1 MPYTSLDKLIARQ
14 RFRMAYRYVRPGS
27 RVCDLGCGIESA
39 FLDFAADKIS
49 EGVGVDDRAT
59 SGTPGRWRHIQADLL
74 QPLPLPAASF
84 DHVVML
90 AVLEH
95 LPQPEPVLRE
105 AYRILSPGGSLILTW
120 PSSLV
125 DPMLA
130 VLRAGR
136 LISRE
141 MESHEHQN
149 RIPLKALRQMLEG
162 IGFSEFVHRYFE
174 FGLNNLLVAT
184 RTDKH
189 QIRKR

>member
-14 RFRMAYRYVRPGS
+14 RFRMAYPYVRSGS

-49 EGVGVDDRAT
+49 EGVGVDARANSAAT
-59 SGTPGRWRHIQADLL
+59 GRWRHVQADLL
-74 QPLPLPAASF
+74 KPLPLPAASF

-95 LPQPEPVLRE
+95 LPRPEPVLRE
-105 AYRILSPGGSLILTW
+105 AYRILSPSGSLILTW

-125 DPMLA
+125 DPILA
-130 VLRAGR
+130 VFRAGR

-141 MESHEHQN
+141 MESHEHQS

-162 IGFSEFVHRYFE
+162 IGFSAFLHRYFE
-174 FGLNNLLVAT
+174 CGLNNLLVAT
-184 RTDKH
+184 RA
-189 QIRKR
+189 R

>member
-14 RFRMAYRYVRPGS
+14 RFRMAYRYLRPGS

-49 EGVGVDDRAT
+49 EGVGVDDRAA

-74 QPLPLPAASF
+74 QPLPLPAASC

-95 LPQPEPVLRE
+95 LPQPGPVLRE
-105 AYRILSPGGSLILTW
+105 AYRILTPGGSLILTW

-141 MESHEHQN
+141 MESHEHQS
-149 RIPLKALRQMLEG
+149 RIPLKSLRQMLEG
-162 IGFSEFVHRYFE
+162 IGFYGFVHRYFE

-184 RTDKH
+184 RT
-189 QIRKR
+189 R

>member
-1 MPYTSLDKLIARQ
+1 MPYTRLDKLIARQ
-14 RFRMAYRYVRPGS
+14 RFRLAYRYVRSGS

-49 EGVGVDDRAT
+49 EGVGVDGRANSAAT
-59 SGTPGRWRHIQADLL
+59 RRWRHIQADLL

-95 LPQPEPVLRE
+95 LPQPQPVLRE

-125 DPMLA
+125 DPVLA

-141 MESHEHQN
+141 MASHEHQP
-149 RIPLKALRQMLEG
+149 RIPLKALRPMLED
-162 IGFSEFVHRYFE
+162 IGFSGFVHRYFE
-174 FGLNNLLVAT
+174 FGLNNLLVAN
-184 RTDKH
+184 RTS
-189 QIRKR
+189 

>member
-1 MPYTSLDKLIARQ
+1 MPYTRLDKLIARQ
-14 RFRMAYRYVRPGS
+14 RFRMAYRYVRSGS

-49 EGVGVDDRAT
+49 EGIGVDDRAN
-59 SGTPGRWRHIQADLL
+59 SGATGRWRHIQADLRL
-74 QPLPLPAASF
+74 PLPLAASAF

-90 AVLEH
+90 AVFEH
-95 LPQPEPVLRE
+95 LPQPEKVLCE

-136 LISRE
+136 LISHE
-141 MESHEHQN
+141 MESDAHQR
-149 RIPLKALRQMLEG
+149 RIPVKDLRQTLEG
-162 IGFSEFVHRYFE
+162 IGFSGLLHRYFE
-174 FGLNNLLVAT
+174 FGLNHLLVAA
-184 RTDKH
+184 RTG
-189 QIRKR
+189 